1 MDVPIARRYLV
12 RGLVQGVGFR
22 FFTEAAASREGLR
35 GYVRNLADG
44 QVEALVEGCAEA
56 VARFERLIHQGPP
69 LARVDRVTA
78 EGVQPTGQFPGF
90 AIRR

>member
-1 MDVPIARRYLV
+1 MDVLIARRYLV

-44 QVEALVEGCAEA
+44 QV
-56 VARFERLIHQGPP
+56 
-69 LARVDRVTA
+69 
-78 EGVQPTGQFPGF
+78 
-90 AIRR
+90 